1 MGGEGGRGGRPGGDP
16 RGGEGG
22 GGGGGGGGGESQVG
36 QTLIWEETPKE
47 GPSDSAVPV
56 AVREREGGMHL
67 LLGGAGPVNGVLRS

>member
-1 MGGEGGRGGRPGGDP
+1 MQPAPVGIPRRGSGWRV
-16 RGGEGG
+16 EGG
-22 GGGGGGGGGESQVG
+22 GWRVGEEGESQVG

>member
-1 MGGEGGRGGRPGGDP
+1 MK
-16 RGGEGG
+16 GG
-22 GGGGGGGGGESQVG
+22 GWRVGEEGESQVG